1 MCDKNC
7 ASLALLS
14 ILLLSG
20 VLHLQ
25 TVKALGSGCKE
36 VERKA
41 LLQFR
46 QNLADPSG
54 RLSSWVGEDCCRWR
68 GVSCN
73 NRTASVIKLKLN
85 NPFRDSFDAYEDD
98 AGHELGGPISPSL
111 LQLKDLK
118 YLDLSMNNFK
128 GFKVPEFIGS
138 LKELRYL
145 NLSGSFFSGTIPQ
158 SLGNLSNLLSLD
170 LNNFLDQS
178 NQIGLG
184 WISGLPSLK
193 YLNLGGADLSKA
205 AAYWLE
211 SISMLRSL
219 VELHLPNCN
228 LPILPIH
235 FPSLNFTS
243 LQVLDLSNN
252 GFNSTIPHWLF
263 NITRLSSLDLN
274 TNDLQGDIPDG
285 FASLNSLQ
293 QLDLSG
299 NSFLGGRLSR
309 NLGKLCNLRTLKLSR
324 NNFSG
329 EQLIEKLELGFNQLT
344 GDLPSSLGYL
354 KNLRYL
360 ELWHN
365 SFVGSIPP
373 SIGNLTFLKELY
385 LSSNQMNGK
394 FPENFGQL
402 SAVEVLDLS
411 ENQWE
416 GIITETHFRKLSNL
430 KELSLHKQSENI
442 SLIFNISSHWI
453 PPFKLTFINIRS
465 SQLGPKFPT
474 WLRNQTELTTLVL
487 NNVRISDTIADWFWQ
502 LDLTLDELNVAYNEL
517 SGRIPNSLGFRF
529 PGTVDLSSNSFEGPL
544 PLCVSKSIGN
554 LQQLLTLVI
563 SNNNLAREIPR
574 LWSNIS
580 SLYILDVSNNSLS
593 GEIPESIGSLLS
605 VRFLILCNNHI
616 SGEVPPSLKN
626 CSMMDSLDLG
636 DNQLSGSI
644 PAWIGESMP
653 SLSILRLRSN
663 YFNGTIPPELCK
675 LPALHILDLSHNNLS
690 GIIPPCVGNFSG
702 MKVEP
707 PDSVKYEGSLQV
719 VLKGSEYVF
728 YTTLYLVNLMDL
740 SSNNLSGEMPVELTR
755 LIHLGTLNLSRNHL
769 VGKIPTQIGK
779 LEWLESLDLSRNK
792 LSGSIPPSMV
802 SLTFMNHLNLSYN
815 NLSGEIPKANQ
826 FQSLNDPSI
835 YEGNLAL
842 CGDPLPKT
850 CSEIDGTP
858 GDPGGDEYE
867 EDENEHDK
875 LWLFVSMALGF
886 IVGFWGV
893 CGTLIIK
900 KSWRYTYFRFVDKIK
915 DQFLTFLA
923 LNVVR
928 LKREMLE
935 KNGGGET

>member
-1 MCDKNC
+1 
-7 ASLALLS
+7 
-14 ILLLSG
+14 
-20 VLHLQ
+20 
-25 TVKALGSGCKE
+25 
-36 VERKA
+36 
-41 LLQFR
+41 
-46 QNLADPSG
+46 
-54 RLSSWVGEDCCRWR
+54 
-68 GVSCN
+68 
-73 NRTASVIKLKLN
+73 
-85 NPFRDSFDAYEDD
+85 
-98 AGHELGGPISPSL
+98 
-111 LQLKDLK
+111 
-118 YLDLSMNNFK
+118 MNNFK

-329 EQLIEKLELGFNQLT
+329 EVSDFIDEKLELGFNQLN

-544 PLCVSKSIGN
+544 PLWDNSFSGPIPRDFGQKIPFLTDLDISFNSLNGSVSKSIGN

-626 CSMMDSLDLG
+626 CSMMD
-636 DNQLSGSI
+636 
-644 PAWIGESMP
+644 
-653 SLSILRLRSN
+653 R
-663 YFNGTIPPELCK
+663 
-675 LPALHILDLSHNNLS
+675 
-690 GIIPPCVGNFSG
+690 IIPPCVGNFSG

-728 YTTLYLVNLMDL
+728 YTTFYLVNLMDL

-802 SLTFMNHLNLSYN
+802 SLTFMNHLNL
-815 NLSGEIPKANQ
+815 LD
-826 FQSLNDPSI
+826 DPSI
-835 YEGNLAL
+835 YEGNLPL
-842 CGDPLPKT
+842 CGDPLPKR

-867 EDENEHDK
+867 EDENERDK
-875 LWLFVSMALGF
+875 LWLFVSMTLGF
-886 IVGFWGV
+886 VVGFWGV

-900 KSWRYTYFRFVDKIK
+900 KSWR
-915 DQFLTFLA
+915 
-923 LNVVR
+923 
-928 LKREMLE
+928 
-935 KNGGGET
+935 